1 MRQIEITV
9 RVKEPLDK
17 AIIKL
22 EKLGFKNIRESNV
35 DDVYM
40 TQLKDKLNK
49 ENIQYILSN
58 SVLLRYLNVN
68 GKEFKKITYK
78 NKVYDNGNVISEQ
91 KVNVDCNNLENAKK
105 LFECLNFEEL
115 VEVKYHI
122 LVMEKN
128 GMELAFQY
136 GENIG
141 TLIEYENINDFSDKT
156 IDEIKVEKE
165 NMQKSIKDL
174 GLEITEETDV
184 KKAWELIEKIYK
196 F

>member
-68 GKEFKKITYK
+68 GKEFKKISYK
-78 NKVYDNGNVISEQ
+78 NKVYDNGNVISEK
-91 KVNVDCNNLENAKK
+91 KVNVECNNLESAKQ
-105 LFECLNFEEL
+105 LFEYLNFEEL
-115 VEVKYHI
+115 VEVKYNV

-128 GMELAFQY
+128 GIELAFQY
-136 GENIG
+136 GDDIG
-141 TLIEYENINDFSDKT
+141 VLIEYENKNDFSNKT
-156 IDEIKVEKE
+156 NEEIRLEKE
-165 NMQKSIKDL
+165 NMYNYIKEL
-174 GLEITEETDV
+174 GIEITEEKDV
-184 KKAWELIEKIYK
+184 KKAWELIEKSL
-196 F
+196 

>member
-68 GKEFKKITYK
+68 GKEFKKISYK
-78 NKVYDNGNVISEQ
+78 NKIYENGNVISEK
-91 KVNVDCNNLENAKK
+91 KVNVECNSLESAKQ

-115 VEVKYHI
+115 VEVKYNV

-128 GMELAFQY
+128 SIELAFQY
-136 GENIG
+136 GDDIG
-141 TLIEYENINDFSDKT
+141 VLIEYENKNDFSNKT
-156 IDEIKVEKE
+156 NEEIRLEKE
-165 NMQKSIKDL
+165 NMYNYIKEL
-174 GLEITEETDV
+174 GIEITEEIDV
-184 KKAWELIEKIYK
+184 KKAWELIEKSI
-196 F
+196 

>member
-68 GKEFKKITYK
+68 GKEFKKISYK
-78 NKVYDNGNVISEQ
+78 NKVYDNGNVISEK
-91 KVNVDCNNLENAKK
+91 KVNVECNSLESAKQ

-115 VEVKYHI
+115 VEVKYNV
-122 LVMEKN
+122 LFMEKN
-128 GMELAFQY
+128 GIELAFQY
-136 GENIG
+136 GDDIG
-141 TLIEYENINDFSDKT
+141 VLIEYENKNDFSNKT
-156 IDEIKVEKE
+156 NEEIRLEKE
-165 NMQKSIKDL
+165 NMYNYIKEL
-174 GLEITEETDV
+174 GIEITEEKDV
-184 KKAWELIEKIYK
+184 KKAWELIEKSI
-196 F
+196 

>member
-68 GKEFKKITYK
+68 GKEFKKISYK
-78 NKVYDNGNVISEQ
+78 NKVYDNGNIISE
-91 KVNVDCNNLENAKK
+91 KKINVECNSLESAKQ

-115 VEVKYHI
+115 VEVKYNV

-128 GMELAFQY
+128 GIELAFQY
-136 GENIG
+136 GDDIG
-141 TLIEYENINDFSDKT
+141 VLIEYENKNDFSNKT
-156 IDEIKVEKE
+156 NEEIRLEKE
-165 NMQKSIKDL
+165 NMYNYIKKSGI
-174 GLEITEETDV
+174 EITEEIDV
-184 KKAWELIEKIYK
+184 KKAWELIEKSI
-196 F
+196 

>member
-58 SVLLRYLNVN
+58 SVLLRYLNLN
-68 GKEFKKITYK
+68 GKEFKKISYK
-78 NKVYDNGNVISEQ
+78 NKVYDNGNVISEK
-91 KVNVDCNNLENAKK
+91 KVNVECNSLESAKQ

-115 VEVKYHI
+115 VEVKYNV

-128 GMELAFQY
+128 GIELAFQY
-136 GENIG
+136 GDDIG
-141 TLIEYENINDFSDKT
+141 VLIEYENKNDFSNKT
-156 IDEIKVEKE
+156 NEEIRLEKE
-165 NMQKSIKDL
+165 NMYNYIKKL
-174 GLEITEETDV
+174 GIEITEEMDV
-184 KKAWELIEKIYK
+184 KKAWELIEKSL
-196 F
+196 

>member
-17 AIIKL
+17 AINKL
-22 EKLGFKNIRESNV
+22 EKLGFENIRESNV

-68 GKEFKKITYK
+68 GKEFKKISYK
-78 NKVYDNGNVISEQ
+78 NKVYDNGNVISEK
-91 KVNVDCNNLENAKK
+91 KVNVECNSLESAKQ

-115 VEVKYHI
+115 VEVKYNV

-128 GMELAFQY
+128 GIELAFQY
-136 GENIG
+136 GDDIG
-141 TLIEYENINDFSDKT
+141 VLIEYENKNDFSNKT
-156 IDEIKVEKE
+156 NEEIRLEKE
-165 NMQKSIKDL
+165 NMYNYIKKSGI
-174 GLEITEETDV
+174 EITEEIDV
-184 KKAWELIEKIYK
+184 KKAWELIEKSI
-196 F
+196 

>member
-17 AIIKL
+17 AINKL
-22 EKLGFKNIRESNV
+22 EKLGFENIRESNV

-68 GKEFKKITYK
+68 GKEFKKISYK
-78 NKVYDNGNVISEQ
+78 NKIYENGNVISEK
-91 KVNVDCNNLENAKK
+91 KVNVECNSLESAKQ

-115 VEVKYHI
+115 VEVKYNV

-128 GMELAFQY
+128 GIELAFQY
-136 GENIG
+136 GDDIG
-141 TLIEYENINDFSDKT
+141 VLIEYENKNDFSNKT
-156 IDEIKVEKE
+156 NEEIRLEKE
-165 NMQKSIKDL
+165 NMYNYIKKSGI
-174 GLEITEETDV
+174 EITEEIDV
-184 KKAWELIEKIYK
+184 KKAWELIEKSI
-196 F
+196 

>member
-68 GKEFKKITYK
+68 GKEFKKISYK
-78 NKVYDNGNVISEQ
+78 NKIYENGNVISEK
-91 KVNVDCNNLENAKK
+91 KVNVECNSLESAKQ

-115 VEVKYHI
+115 VEVKYNV

-128 GMELAFQY
+128 GIELAFQY
-136 GENIG
+136 GDDIG
-141 TLIEYENINDFSDKT
+141 VLIEYENKNDFSNKT
-156 IDEIKVEKE
+156 NEEIRLEKE
-165 NMQKSIKDL
+165 NMYNYIKKSGI
-174 GLEITEETDV
+174 EITEEKDV
-184 KKAWELIEKIYK
+184 KKAWELIEKSL
-196 F
+196 

>member
-17 AIIKL
+17 AINKL

-68 GKEFKKITYK
+68 GKEFKKISYK
-78 NKVYDNGNVISEQ
+78 NKVYDNGNVISEK
-91 KVNVDCNNLENAKK
+91 KVNVECNSLESAKQ

-115 VEVKYHI
+115 VEVKYNV

-128 GMELAFQY
+128 GIELAFQY
-136 GENIG
+136 GNDIG
-141 TLIEYENINDFSDKT
+141 VLIEYENKNDFSNKT
-156 IDEIKVEKE
+156 NEEIRLEKE
-165 NMQKSIKDL
+165 NMYNYIKKSGI
-174 GLEITEETDV
+174 EITEEIDV
-184 KKAWELIEKIYK
+184 KKAWELIEKSI
-196 F
+196 

>member
-68 GKEFKKITYK
+68 GKEFKKISYK
-78 NKVYDNGNVISEQ
+78 NKVYDNGNVISEK
-91 KVNVDCNNLENAKK
+91 KVNVECNSLESAKQ

-115 VEVKYHI
+115 VEVKYNV

-128 GMELAFQY
+128 GIELAFQY
-136 GENIG
+136 GDDIG
-141 TLIEYENINDFSDKT
+141 VLIEYENKNDFSNKT
-156 IDEIKVEKE
+156 NEEIRLEKE
-165 NMQKSIKDL
+165 NMYNYIKKL
-174 GLEITEETDV
+174 GIEITEEMDV
-184 KKAWELIEKIYK
+184 KKAWELIEKSI
-196 F
+196 

>member
-68 GKEFKKITYK
+68 GKEFKKISYK
-78 NKVYDNGNVISEQ
+78 NKIYENGNVISEK
-91 KVNVDCNNLENAKK
+91 KVNVECNSLESAKQ

-115 VEVKYHI
+115 VEVKYNV

-128 GMELAFQY
+128 GIELAFQY
-136 GENIG
+136 GDDIG
-141 TLIEYENINDFSDKT
+141 VLIEYENKNDFSNKT
-156 IDEIKVEKE
+156 NEEIRLEKE
-165 NMQKSIKDL
+165 NMYNYIKEL
-174 GLEITEETDV
+174 GIEITEEIDV
-184 KKAWELIEKIYK
+184 KKAWELIEKSI
-196 F
+196 

>member
-68 GKEFKKITYK
+68 GKEFKKISYK
-78 NKVYDNGNVISEQ
+78 NKVYDNGNVISEK
-91 KVNVDCNNLENAKK
+91 KVNVECNSLESAKQ

-115 VEVKYHI
+115 VEVKYNV

-128 GMELAFQY
+128 GIELAFQY
-136 GENIG
+136 GDDIG
-141 TLIEYENINDFSDKT
+141 VLIEYENKNDFSNKT
-156 IDEIKVEKE
+156 NEEIRLEKE
-165 NMQKSIKDL
+165 NMYNYIKKSGI
-174 GLEITEETDV
+174 EITEEKDV
-184 KKAWELIEKIYK
+184 KKAWELIEKSL
-196 F
+196 

>member
-17 AIIKL
+17 AINKL

-68 GKEFKKITYK
+68 GKEFKKISYK
-78 NKVYDNGNVISEQ
+78 NKVYDNGNVISEK
-91 KVNVDCNNLENAKK
+91 KVNVECNSLESAKQ

-115 VEVKYHI
+115 VEVKYNV

-128 GMELAFQY
+128 GIELAFQY
-136 GENIG
+136 GDDIG
-141 TLIEYENINDFSDKT
+141 VLIEYENKNDFSNKT
-156 IDEIKVEKE
+156 NEEIRLEKE
-165 NMQKSIKDL
+165 NMYNYIKEL
-174 GLEITEETDV
+174 GIEITEEKDV
-184 KKAWELIEKIYK
+184 KKAWELIEKSL
-196 F
+196 

>member
-17 AIIKL
+17 AINKL

-68 GKEFKKITYK
+68 GKEFKKISYK
-78 NKVYDNGNVISEQ
+78 NKVYDNGNVISEK
-91 KVNVDCNNLENAKK
+91 KVNVECNNLESAKQ
-105 LFECLNFEEL
+105 LFEYLNFEEL
-115 VEVKYHI
+115 VEVKYNV

-128 GMELAFQY
+128 GIELAFQY
-136 GENIG
+136 GDEIG
-141 TLIEYENINDFSDKT
+141 VLIEYENKNDFSNKT
-156 IDEIKVEKE
+156 NEEIRLEKE
-165 NMQKSIKDL
+165 NMYNYIKEL
-174 GLEITEETDV
+174 GIEITEEKDV
-184 KKAWELIEKIYK
+184 KKAWELIEKSL
-196 F
+196 

>member
-17 AIIKL
+17 AINKL

-68 GKEFKKITYK
+68 GKEFKKISYK
-78 NKVYDNGNVISEQ
+78 NKVYDNGNVISEK
-91 KVNVDCNNLENAKK
+91 KVNVECNNLESAKQ
-105 LFECLNFEEL
+105 LFEYLNFEEL
-115 VEVKYHI
+115 VEVKYNV

-128 GMELAFQY
+128 GIELAFQY
-136 GENIG
+136 GDDIG
-141 TLIEYENINDFSDKT
+141 VLIEYENKNDFSNKT
-156 IDEIKVEKE
+156 NEEIRLEKE
-165 NMQKSIKDL
+165 NMYNYIKKL
-174 GLEITEETDV
+174 GIEITEEMDV
-184 KKAWELIEKIYK
+184 KKAWELIEKSL
-196 F
+196 

>member
-17 AIIKL
+17 AINKL

-68 GKEFKKITYK
+68 GKEFKKISYK
-78 NKVYDNGNVISEQ
+78 NKVYDNGNIISE
-91 KVNVDCNNLENAKK
+91 KKINVECNSLESAKQ

-115 VEVKYHI
+115 VEVKYNV

-128 GMELAFQY
+128 GIELAFQY
-136 GENIG
+136 GDDIG
-141 TLIEYENINDFSDKT
+141 VLIEYENKNDFSNKT
-156 IDEIKVEKE
+156 NEEIRLEKE
-165 NMQKSIKDL
+165 NMYNYIKEL
-174 GLEITEETDV
+174 GIEITEEKDV
-184 KKAWELIEKIYK
+184 KKAWELIEKSL
-196 F
+196 

>member
-68 GKEFKKITYK
+68 GKEFKKISYK
-78 NKVYDNGNVISEQ
+78 NKVYDNGNVISEK
-91 KVNVDCNNLENAKK
+91 KVNVECNNLESAKQ

-115 VEVKYHI
+115 VEVKYNV

-128 GMELAFQY
+128 GIELAFQY
-136 GENIG
+136 GDDIG
-141 TLIEYENINDFSDKT
+141 VLIEYENKNDFSNKT
-156 IDEIKVEKE
+156 NEEIKLEKE
-165 NMQKSIKDL
+165 NMYNYIKEL
-174 GLEITEETDV
+174 GIEITEEKDV
-184 KKAWELIEKIYK
+184 KKAWELIEKSL
-196 F
+196 

>member
-68 GKEFKKITYK
+68 GKEFKKISYK
-78 NKVYDNGNVISEQ
+78 NKVYDNGNVISEK
-91 KVNVDCNNLENAKK
+91 KVNVECNSLESAKQ

-115 VEVKYHI
+115 VEVKYNV

-128 GMELAFQY
+128 GIELAFQY
-136 GENIG
+136 GDDIG
-141 TLIEYENINDFSDKT
+141 VLIEYENKNDFSNKT
-156 IDEIKVEKE
+156 NEKIGLEKE
-165 NMQKSIKDL
+165 NMYNYIKEL
-174 GLEITEETDV
+174 GIEITEEKDV
-184 KKAWELIEKIYK
+184 KKAWELIEKSL
-196 F
+196 

>member
-68 GKEFKKITYK
+68 GEEFKKISYK
-78 NKVYDNGNVISEQ
+78 NKVYDNGNVISEK
-91 KVNVDCNNLENAKK
+91 KVNVECNSLESAKQ

-115 VEVKYHI
+115 VEVKYNV

-128 GMELAFQY
+128 GIELAFQY
-136 GENIG
+136 GDDIG
-141 TLIEYENINDFSDKT
+141 VLIEYENKNDFSNKT
-156 IDEIKVEKE
+156 NEEIRLEKE
-165 NMQKSIKDL
+165 NMYNYIKKSGI
-174 GLEITEETDV
+174 EITEEIDV
-184 KKAWELIEKIYK
+184 KKAWELIEKSI
-196 F
+196 

>member
-17 AIIKL
+17 AINKL

-68 GKEFKKITYK
+68 GKEFKKISYK
-78 NKVYDNGNVISEQ
+78 NKVYDNGNVISEK
-91 KVNVDCNNLENAKK
+91 KVNVECNSLESAKQ

-115 VEVKYHI
+115 VEVKYNV

-128 GMELAFQY
+128 GIELAFQY
-136 GENIG
+136 GNDIG
-141 TLIEYENINDFSDKT
+141 VLIEYENKNDFSNKT
-156 IDEIKVEKE
+156 NEEIRLEKE
-165 NMQKSIKDL
+165 NMYNYIKEL
-174 GLEITEETDV
+174 GIEITEEKDV
-184 KKAWELIEKIYK
+184 KKAWELIEKSL
-196 F
+196 

>member
-68 GKEFKKITYK
+68 GEEFKKISYK
-78 NKVYDNGNVISEQ
+78 NKVYDNGNVISEK
-91 KVNVDCNNLENAKK
+91 KVNVECNSLESAKQ

-115 VEVKYHI
+115 VEVKYNV

-128 GMELAFQY
+128 GIELAFQY
-136 GENIG
+136 GDDIG
-141 TLIEYENINDFSDKT
+141 VLIEYENKNDFSNKT
-156 IDEIKVEKE
+156 NEEIRLEKE
-165 NMQKSIKDL
+165 NMYNYIKEL
-174 GLEITEETDV
+174 GIEITEEKDV
-184 KKAWELIEKIYK
+184 KKAWELIEKSL
-196 F
+196 

>member
-40 TQLKDKLNK
+40 TQLKDKSNK

-68 GKEFKKITYK
+68 GKEFKKISYK
-78 NKVYDNGNVISEQ
+78 NKVYDNGNVISEK
-91 KVNVDCNNLENAKK
+91 KVNVECNSLESAKQ

-115 VEVKYHI
+115 VEVKYNV

-128 GMELAFQY
+128 GIELAFQY
-136 GENIG
+136 GNDIG
-141 TLIEYENINDFSDKT
+141 VLIEYENKNDFSNKT
-156 IDEIKVEKE
+156 NEEIRLEKE
-165 NMQKSIKDL
+165 NMYNYIKEL
-174 GLEITEETDV
+174 GIEITEEKDV
-184 KKAWELIEKIYK
+184 KKAWELIEKSL
-196 F
+196 

>member
-68 GKEFKKITYK
+68 GKEFKKISYK
-78 NKVYDNGNVISEQ
+78 NKVYDNGNVISEK
-91 KVNVDCNNLENAKK
+91 KVNVECNSLESAKQ

-115 VEVKYHI
+115 VEVKYNV

-128 GMELAFQY
+128 GIELAFQY
-136 GENIG
+136 GDDIG
-141 TLIEYENINDFSDKT
+141 VLIEYENKNDFSNKT
-156 IDEIKVEKE
+156 NEEIRLEKE
-165 NMQKSIKDL
+165 NMYNYIKEL
-174 GLEITEETDV
+174 GIEITEEKDV
-184 KKAWELIEKIYK
+184 KKAWELIEKSL
-196 F
+196 

>member
-68 GKEFKKITYK
+68 GKEFKKISYK
-78 NKVYDNGNVISEQ
+78 NKVYDNGNVISEK
-91 KVNVDCNNLENAKK
+91 KVNVECNNLESAKQ

-115 VEVKYHI
+115 VEVKYNV

-128 GMELAFQY
+128 GIELAFQY
-136 GENIG
+136 GDDIG
-141 TLIEYENINDFSDKT
+141 VLIEYENKNDFSNKT
-156 IDEIKVEKE
+156 NEKIRLEKE
-165 NMQKSIKDL
+165 NMYDYIKEL
-174 GLEITEETDV
+174 GIEITEEKDV
-184 KKAWELIEKIYK
+184 KKAWELIEKSL
-196 F
+196 

>member
-68 GKEFKKITYK
+68 GKEFKKISYK
-78 NKVYDNGNVISEQ
+78 NKVYDNENVISEK
-91 KVNVDCNNLENAKK
+91 KVNVECNSLESAKQ

-115 VEVKYHI
+115 VEVKYNV

-128 GMELAFQY
+128 GIELAFQY
-136 GENIG
+136 GDDIG
-141 TLIEYENINDFSDKT
+141 VLIEYENKNDFSNKT
-156 IDEIKVEKE
+156 NEEIRLEKE
-165 NMQKSIKDL
+165 NMYNYIKKL
-174 GLEITEETDV
+174 GIEITEEIDV
-184 KKAWELIEKIYK
+184 KKAWELIEKSI
-196 F
+196 

>member
-17 AIIKL
+17 AINKL

-68 GKEFKKITYK
+68 GKEFKKISYK
-78 NKVYDNGNVISEQ
+78 NKVYDNGNVISEK
-91 KVNVDCNNLENAKK
+91 KVNVECNSLESAKQ

-115 VEVKYHI
+115 VEVKYNV

-128 GMELAFQY
+128 GIELAFQY
-136 GENIG
+136 GDDIG
-141 TLIEYENINDFSDKT
+141 VLIEYENKNDFSNKT
-156 IDEIKVEKE
+156 NEEIRLEKE
-165 NMQKSIKDL
+165 NMYNYIKKL
-174 GLEITEETDV
+174 GIEITEEMDV
-184 KKAWELIEKIYK
+184 KKAWELIEKSL
-196 F
+196 

>member
-49 ENIQYILSN
+49 ENIKYILSN

-68 GKEFKKITYK
+68 GKEFKKISYK
-78 NKVYDNGNVISEQ
+78 NKVYDNGNVISEK
-91 KVNVDCNNLENAKK
+91 KVNVECNSLESAKQ

-115 VEVKYHI
+115 VEVKYNV

-128 GMELAFQY
+128 GIELAFQY
-136 GENIG
+136 GDDIG
-141 TLIEYENINDFSDKT
+141 VLIEYENKNDFSNKT
-156 IDEIKVEKE
+156 NEEIRLEKE
-165 NMQKSIKDL
+165 NMYNYIKEL
-174 GLEITEETDV
+174 GIEITEEKDV
-184 KKAWELIEKIYK
+184 KKAWELIEKSL
-196 F
+196 

>member
-40 TQLKDKLNK
+40 TQLRDKLNK

-68 GKEFKKITYK
+68 GKEFKKIAYK
-78 NKVYDNGNVISEQ
+78 NKVYDNGNVISEK
-91 KVNVDCNNLENAKK
+91 KVNVECNNLESAKQ
-105 LFECLNFEEL
+105 LFEYLNFEEL
-115 VEVKYHI
+115 VEVKYNV

-128 GMELAFQY
+128 GIELAFQY
-136 GENIG
+136 GDDIG
-141 TLIEYENINDFSDKT
+141 VLIEYENKNDFSNKT
-156 IDEIKVEKE
+156 NEEIRLEKE
-165 NMQKSIKDL
+165 NMYNYIKEL
-174 GLEITEETDV
+174 GIEITEEKDV
-184 KKAWELIEKIYK
+184 KKAWELIEKSI
-196 F
+196 

>member
-17 AIIKL
+17 AINKL

-68 GKEFKKITYK
+68 GKEFKKISYK
-78 NKVYDNGNVISEQ
+78 NKVYDNGNVISEK
-91 KVNVDCNNLENAKK
+91 KVNVECNSLESAKQ

-115 VEVKYHI
+115 VEVKYNV

-128 GMELAFQY
+128 GIELAFQY
-136 GENIG
+136 GDDIG
-141 TLIEYENINDFSDKT
+141 VLIEYENKNDFSNKT
-156 IDEIKVEKE
+156 NEEIGLEKE
-165 NMQKSIKDL
+165 NMYNYIKEL
-174 GLEITEETDV
+174 GIEITEEKDV
-184 KKAWELIEKIYK
+184 KKAWELIEKSI
-196 F
+196 

>member
-17 AIIKL
+17 AINKL

-68 GKEFKKITYK
+68 GKEFKKISYK
-78 NKVYDNGNVISEQ
+78 NKVYDNGNVISEK
-91 KVNVDCNNLENAKK
+91 KVNVECNNLESAKQ
-105 LFECLNFEEL
+105 LFEYLNFEEL
-115 VEVKYHI
+115 VEVKYNV

-128 GMELAFQY
+128 GIELAFQY
-136 GENIG
+136 GDDIG
-141 TLIEYENINDFSDKT
+141 VLIEYENKNDFSNKT
-156 IDEIKVEKE
+156 NEEIRLEKE
-165 NMQKSIKDL
+165 NMYNYIKKL
-174 GLEITEETDV
+174 GIEITEEIDV
-184 KKAWELIEKIYK
+184 KKAWELIEKSI
-196 F
+196 

>member
-68 GKEFKKITYK
+68 GKEFKKISYK
-78 NKVYDNGNVISEQ
+78 NKIYENGNVISEK
-91 KVNVDCNNLENAKK
+91 KVNVECNSLESAKQ

-115 VEVKYHI
+115 VEVKYNV

-128 GMELAFQY
+128 GIELAFQY
-136 GENIG
+136 GDDIG
-141 TLIEYENINDFSDKT
+141 VLIEYENKNDFSNKT
-156 IDEIKVEKE
+156 NEEIRLEKE
-165 NMQKSIKDL
+165 NMYNYIKEL
-174 GLEITEETDV
+174 GIEITEEKDV
-184 KKAWELIEKIYK
+184 KKAWELIEKSL
-196 F
+196 

>member
-58 SVLLRYLNVN
+58 SILLRYLNVN
-68 GKEFKKITYK
+68 GKEFKKISYK
-78 NKVYDNGNVISEQ
+78 NKVYDNGNVISEK
-91 KVNVDCNNLENAKK
+91 KVNVECNSLESAKQ

-115 VEVKYHI
+115 VEVKYNV

-128 GMELAFQY
+128 GIELAFQY
-136 GENIG
+136 GDDIG
-141 TLIEYENINDFSDKT
+141 VLIEYENKNDFSNKT
-156 IDEIKVEKE
+156 NEEIRLEKE
-165 NMQKSIKDL
+165 NMYNYIKKL
-174 GLEITEETDV
+174 GIEITEEMDV
-184 KKAWELIEKIYK
+184 KKAWELIEKSL
-196 F
+196 

>member
-1 MRQIEITV
+1 MRQVEITV

-17 AIIKL
+17 AINKL

-68 GKEFKKITYK
+68 GKEFKKISYK
-78 NKVYDNGNVISEQ
+78 NKVYDNGNVISEK
-91 KVNVDCNNLENAKK
+91 KVNVECNSLESAKQ

-115 VEVKYHI
+115 VEVKYNV
-122 LVMEKN
+122 LVMEKK
-128 GMELAFQY
+128 GIELAFQY
-136 GENIG
+136 GNDIG
-141 TLIEYENINDFSDKT
+141 VLIEYENKDDFSNKT
-156 IDEIKVEKE
+156 NEEIRLEKE
-165 NMQKSIKDL
+165 NMYNYIKEL
-174 GLEITEETDV
+174 GIEITEEKDV
-184 KKAWELIEKIYK
+184 KKAWELIEKSL
-196 F
+196 

>member
-17 AIIKL
+17 AINKL

-68 GKEFKKITYK
+68 GKEFKKISYK
-78 NKVYDNGNVISEQ
+78 NKVYDNGNIISE
-91 KVNVDCNNLENAKK
+91 KKINVECNSLESAKQ

-115 VEVKYHI
+115 VEVKYNV

-128 GMELAFQY
+128 GIELAFQY
-136 GENIG
+136 GDDIG
-141 TLIEYENINDFSDKT
+141 VLIEYENKNDFSNKT
-156 IDEIKVEKE
+156 NEEIRLEKE
-165 NMQKSIKDL
+165 NMYNYIKKL
-174 GLEITEETDV
+174 GIEITEEMDV
-184 KKAWELIEKIYK
+184 KKAWELIEKSI
-196 F
+196 

>member
-17 AIIKL
+17 AINKL

-68 GKEFKKITYK
+68 GKEFKKISYK
-78 NKVYDNGNVISEQ
+78 NKVYDNGNVISE
-91 KVNVDCNNLENAKK
+91 KKDNVECNNLESAKQ
-105 LFECLNFEEL
+105 LFEYLNFEEL
-115 VEVKYHI
+115 VEVKYNV

-128 GMELAFQY
+128 GIELAFQY
-136 GENIG
+136 GDDIG
-141 TLIEYENINDFSDKT
+141 VLIEYENKNDFSNKT
-156 IDEIKVEKE
+156 NEEIRLEKE
-165 NMQKSIKDL
+165 NMYNYIKEL
-174 GLEITEETDV
+174 GIEITEEIDV
-184 KKAWELIEKIYK
+184 KKAWELIEKSI
-196 F
+196 

>member
-68 GKEFKKITYK
+68 GKEFKKISYK
-78 NKVYDNGNVISEQ
+78 NKVYDNGNVISEK
-91 KVNVDCNNLENAKK
+91 KVNVECNSLESAKQ

-115 VEVKYHI
+115 VEVKYNV

-128 GMELAFQY
+128 GIELAFQY
-136 GENIG
+136 GDDIG
-141 TLIEYENINDFSDKT
+141 VLIEYENKNDFSNK
-156 IDEIKVEKE
+156 INEENKLEKE
-165 NMQKSIKDL
+165 NMYNYIKEL
-174 GLEITEETDV
+174 GIEITEEKDV
-184 KKAWELIEKIYK
+184 KKAWELIEKSL
-196 F
+196 

>member
-68 GKEFKKITYK
+68 GKEFKKISYK
-78 NKVYDNGNVISEQ
+78 NKVYDNGNVISEK
-91 KVNVDCNNLENAKK
+91 KVNVECNSLESAKQ

-115 VEVKYHI
+115 VEVKYNV

-128 GMELAFQY
+128 GIELAFQY
-136 GENIG
+136 GDDIG
-141 TLIEYENINDFSDKT
+141 
-156 IDEIKVEKE
+156 V
-165 NMQKSIKDL
+165 
-174 GLEITEETDV
+174 
-184 KKAWELIEKIYK
+184 
-196 F
+196 